1 MEQIMKKADPIL
13 KESILEV
20 VNNQLKSGDPPET
33 KLTFNRLIGEGISE
47 EDAKIYIGQ
56 AVAVEI
62 FNVMKHGDTFN
73 LVRYCN
79 NLLRL
84 PDEILD

>member
-1 MEQIMKKADPIL
+1 MKKAKTIL
-13 KESILEV
+13 KASILEV

-33 KLTFNRLIGEGISE
+33 RQTFNRLIGEGISE
-47 EDAKIYIGQ
+47 KDAKIYIGQ
-56 AVAVEI
+56 AVTIEI
-62 FNVMKHGDTFN
+62 FNVMKHGETFN

-79 NLLRL
+79 NLSRL

>member
-1 MEQIMKKADPIL
+1 MKKADPIL

-20 VNNQLKSGDPPET
+20 VNDQLKSGDPPET

-62 FNVMKHGDTFN
+62 FNVMKHGETFN

-84 PDEILD
+84 PNEILD